1 MYFRKPKSLLKKLLM
16 ENENNPLTETVD
28 QEVAAVEEIQINPDK
43 LNLYMEKIKLEQ
55 NLAMGFLGGLA
66 AAVIGAIVWAVITVV
81 TEYQIGYMAIAI
93 GFLVGFSVRTFGKGI
108 NTIFGVIGAVLALI
122 GCLLGNFLSLVGFF
136 ADAEG
141 MSYLEILSQIDYALV
156 PEIMIETFNPMDVLF
171 YGIAL
176 YEGYKFS
183 FRQIT
188 EEEILENAVD

>member
-1 MYFRKPKSLLKKLLM
+1 M

-28 QEVAAVEEIQINPDK
+28 QEVAAIEEIQINPDK

-55 NLAMGFLGGLA
+55 NLAMGFIGGLA